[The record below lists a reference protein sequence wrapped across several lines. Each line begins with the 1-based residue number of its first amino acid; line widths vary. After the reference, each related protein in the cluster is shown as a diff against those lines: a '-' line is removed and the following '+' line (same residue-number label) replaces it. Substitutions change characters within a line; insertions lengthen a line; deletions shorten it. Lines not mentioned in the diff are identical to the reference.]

1 MVHGMILQM
10 GMIGRQ
16 VEMVMGNHD
25 RVISRPQTDY
35 RYHRDRADSCQ
46 PKCRSWQAET
56 RAEPTCQ
63 WVSHK
68 PSRMRQG
75 KLGRKDR
82 TATSL
87 WVKHLGQHRIECGLP
102 LYTRFNVDRG

>member
-35 RYHRDRADSCQ
+35 RYHRDSIGLSVACHSIRDSMLT
-46 PKCRSWQAET
+46 E
-56 RAEPTCQ
+56 
-63 WVSHK
+63 VSV
-68 PSRMRQG
+68 SR
-75 KLGRKDR
+75 
-82 TATSL
+82 
-87 WVKHLGQHRIECGLP
+87 QHSSYDLLMVIIAL
-102 LYTRFNVDRG
+102 RGCVPII